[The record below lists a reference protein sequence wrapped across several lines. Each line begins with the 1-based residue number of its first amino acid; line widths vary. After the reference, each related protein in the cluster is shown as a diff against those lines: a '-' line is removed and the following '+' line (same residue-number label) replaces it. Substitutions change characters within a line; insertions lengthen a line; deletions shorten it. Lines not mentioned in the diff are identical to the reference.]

1 MRSLLK
7 SETPLSSEPVL
18 NWGTVFGLFGWWL
31 LFALL
36 LVGFVVYSLN
46 V

>member
-1 MRSLLK
+1 MRP
-7 SETPLSSEPVL
+7 PLSSEPVL
-18 NWGTVFGLFGWWL
+18 DLGTLVGLFGWSL

-36 LVGFVVYSLN
+36 LVGFVAFSLN